1 MTGSNDP
8 TPRKEEEKNIER
20 EIRSQRKF
28 SLAEAIGRLGGSDL
42 MKGASPVPRKRQA
55 ELAIEQYLE
64 RNLIDA
70 EGALGSVLT
79 RRVRDSDILLQKRYN
94 EPLKAV
100 AEVIE
105 RILGSDERLH
115 RFVHEVDAEWGRM
128 YRERPHFQQQA
139 GVADPED
146 PYTFASVRDSLT
158 HLLGVLRDFKGGDSV
173 SS

>member
-1 MTGSNDP
+1 MTGSNEP
-8 TPRKEEEKNIER
+8 APRKEEQNLER

-42 MKGASPVPRKRQA
+42 MKGASPVTRKRQA

-64 RNLIDA
+64 RNLIDSD
-70 EGALGSVLT
+70 GALGAVLL
-79 RRVRDSDILLQKRYN
+79 RRVRDSEILLQKRYN
-94 EPLKAV
+94 EPLEAV
-100 AEVIE
+100 AEFIE
-105 RILGSDERLH
+105 RILGSNERLH

-139 GVADPED
+139 GIADPED

-158 HLLGVLRDFKGGDSV
+158 HLFGILRNLNGGDSV
-173 SS
+173 ST